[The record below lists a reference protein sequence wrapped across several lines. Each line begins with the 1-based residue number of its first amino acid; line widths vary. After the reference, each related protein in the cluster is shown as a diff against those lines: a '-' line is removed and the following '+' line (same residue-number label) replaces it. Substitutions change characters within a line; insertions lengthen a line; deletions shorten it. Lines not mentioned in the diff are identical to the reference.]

1 MGPVMGAFATEL
13 FPTELRGQAT
23 AWIRNVFE
31 IAGYVFGPAIIG
43 ILGDHQS
50 GAIGN
55 IGDTVTALML
65 LQIPMLWFVWRFLPE
80 TKGRELE
87 DVVA

>member
-1 MGPVMGAFATEL
+1 MSAYRHRAVPDRDPRARPRPGSATCSRS
-13 FPTELRGQAT
+13 PAT
-23 AWIRNVFE
+23 CSAPRV
-31 IAGYVFGPAIIG
+31 VG
-43 ILGDHQS
+43 ILGDHQT

-65 LQIPMLWFVWRFLPE
+65 LQLPTLWLVWRYLPE

-87 DVVA
+87 EISA